1 MAKIGISIC
10 PLMTRDPEN
19 PVFCRKDCAVFCTYG
34 DMAMKF
40 IDQDGYC
47 GMMPE

>member
-19 PVFCRKDCAVFCTYG
+19 PVFCRKDCAVFCEHSCPSEEH
-34 DMAMKF
+34 
-40 IDQDGYC
+40 DGYC